1 MKRGSVVIATAPG
14 FGTKPRPCVVMQS
27 DPCLGLTTIIAIPL
41 TTRLSNLPWS
51 LRPTIVPDE
60 DNGLLEVS
68 EAMVN
73 VPMAVHSHK
82 IHQHIG
88 TLAPADIARIEQAL
102 VLILGIEG
110 RAT

>member
-14 FGTKPRPCVVMQS
+14 FGTKPRPWVVMQS
-27 DPCLGLTTIIAIPL
+27 AGYLDVGTLILIPL
-41 TTRLSNLPWS
+41 TSEIADPPS
-51 LRPTIVPDE
+51 PLRPSLAPNA
-60 DNGLLEVS
+60 DNGLQGVS
-68 EAMVN
+68 EAMTN
-73 VPMAVHSHK
+73 LPIAVRSDK

-102 VLILGIEG
+102 VMILGIEG

>member
-1 MKRGSVVIATAPG
+1 MNRGSVVIATAPG
-14 FGTKPRPCVVMQS
+14 FGAKPRPWVVMQS
-27 DPCLGLTTIIAIPL
+27 AEYLDIGRLILIPL
-41 TTRLSNLPWS
+41 TSEAAEPRS
-51 LRPTIVPDE
+51 LVRPSITPSLE
-60 DNGLLEVS
+60 NGLRDVS

-73 VPMAVHSHK
+73 LPLAIRSEK

-88 TLAPADIARIEQAL
+88 TLAPADLARVEQAL